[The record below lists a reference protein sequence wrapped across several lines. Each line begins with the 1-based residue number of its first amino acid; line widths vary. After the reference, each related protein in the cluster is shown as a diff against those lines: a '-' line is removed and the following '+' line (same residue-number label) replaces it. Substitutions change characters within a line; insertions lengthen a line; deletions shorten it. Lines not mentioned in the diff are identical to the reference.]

1 MEMRNNTLVRVLTN
15 IITKLE
21 KLYETKMQAIKNYRN
36 LVVE

>member
-21 KLYETKMQAIKNYRN
+21 KLYEAKMQAIKNYRN
-36 LVVE
+36 SVVE